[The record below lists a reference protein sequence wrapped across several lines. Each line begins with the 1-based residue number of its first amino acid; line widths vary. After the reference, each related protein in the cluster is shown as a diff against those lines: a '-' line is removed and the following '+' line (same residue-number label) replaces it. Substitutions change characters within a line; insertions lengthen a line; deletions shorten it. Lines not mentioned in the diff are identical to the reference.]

1 MKDLHGKTLEIE
13 KLKYQPF
20 VVWWGMS
27 ISDRLVSFV
36 VFGREQLEY
45 RFNFSS
51 LEELHSGVV
60 GGMTLAG
67 SGGVGSAV
75 SQAVLHLNQA

>member
-1 MKDLHGKTLEIE
+1 
-13 KLKYQPF
+13 
-20 VVWWGMS
+20 MS
-27 ISDRLVSFV
+27 TFYRLVSFV

-60 GGMTLAG
+60 GGMNMAG

>member
-1 MKDLHGKTLEIE
+1 
-13 KLKYQPF
+13 
-20 VVWWGMS
+20 MS
-27 ISDRLVSFV
+27 ISYRLVSFV
-36 VFGREQLEY
+36 VFGREQLEN

-60 GGMTLAG
+60 GGMNMAA